1 MYLGDLPLYSSINV
15 TANRIKKLKIQGAR
29 NVAIAAITTL
39 KESVKKTK
47 TKNKEEFLI
56 ELNAAR
62 NIFFKTRSTEP
73 LMRNG
78 LRYII
83 QEVESCKTTSI
94 QGLVAVVSDVANK
107 FLELLEGSKRKIAY
121 IGSKRISDGLKILTH
136 CHSSTVTNMLRKARL
151 DGRNFEVICTESRP
165 VFQGRITA
173 KEMLDLGIKT
183 TLIVDSAV
191 RVFMNNVDLVLVGA
205 DAITSEGNVINKI
218 GTSLIALA
226 AKEARTPFY
235 VVSELLKFDPATVL
249 GDYEK
254 IEERRSE
261 EVWEESPSGLIVRN
275 PAFDVTRREFIH
287 GIISE
292 EGILPPD
299 SISELIN
306 RKYPWIFEKQ

>member
-1 MYLGDLPLYSSINV
+1 MYFGDLPLYSSVNV
-15 TANRIKKLKIQGAR
+15 TANRIKKLEIQGAR

-47 TKNKEEFLI
+47 TKNKEEFLK
-56 ELNAAR
+56 ELNTAR
-62 NIFFKTRSTEP
+62 KIFFKTRSTEP

-83 QEVESCKTTSI
+83 QEVGSCKITNI
-94 QGLVAVVSDVANK
+94 QGLVDVVSSIANQ
-107 FLELLEGSKRKIAY
+107 FLEQLEGSKKKIAF

-136 CHSSTVTNMLRKARL
+136 CHSSTVTNMLKKARL

-191 RVFMNNVDLVLVGA
+191 RVFMNKVDLVVVGA

-249 GDYEK
+249 GDFER

-261 EVWEESPSGLIVRN
+261 EVWDESPSGLIVRN
-275 PAFDVTRREFIH
+275 PAFDITRREFIH